1 MLIVYFNFGSGSAKI
16 YSIYKVVSV
25 TISFY
30 YIRSCNEVL
39 RAIPFTKKSN
49 YWLYS

>member
-1 MLIVYFNFGSGSAKI
+1 MVIVYFNFGSGSANK

-30 YIRSCNEVL
+30 YINSWSVVL
-39 RAIPFTKKSN
+39 NAIPLTKKSN
-49 YWLYS
+49 Y